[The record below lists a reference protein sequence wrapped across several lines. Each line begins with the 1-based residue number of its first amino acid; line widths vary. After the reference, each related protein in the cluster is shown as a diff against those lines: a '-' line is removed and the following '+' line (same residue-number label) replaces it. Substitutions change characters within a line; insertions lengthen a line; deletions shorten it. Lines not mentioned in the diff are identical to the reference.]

1 MHSQSVSAML
11 VIVWTPKNILWRN
24 DILVFSLMSIEHYPI
39 YFFLYGI
46 YNILPKLLFLDI

>member
-1 MHSQSVSAML
+1 MLTQSVIAMF
-11 VIVWTPKNILWRN
+11 VIMWTPKNILWRN
-24 DILVFSLMSIEHYPI
+24 DILVFSFMSIEHYAI